1 MKINDFFFLWFCSSN
16 QISAFIWLYMT
27 RIFHFTSLSYVKS
40 IVGMSLQSYV
50 CANFVMQ
57 PFSWE
62 CHLRYGHLQF
72 WPSRSDPFCQENG
85 LLFLLSCFCVC
96 MCVYV
101 LQKAKLG
108 PAGNKVITPTED
120 KNSSVPS
127 NNLDRVK
134 LTDFNFLMVLGK
146 GSFGK
151 VRILD
156 NCSAHIVSGSFFPWV
171 VMNE

>member
-1 MKINDFFFLWFCSSN
+1 
-16 QISAFIWLYMT
+16 
-27 RIFHFTSLSYVKS
+27 
-40 IVGMSLQSYV
+40 
-50 CANFVMQ
+50 
-57 PFSWE
+57 
-62 CHLRYGHLQF
+62 
-72 WPSRSDPFCQENG
+72 
-85 LLFLLSCFCVC
+85 

-156 NCSAHIVSGSFFPWV
+156 NCSTHIVSGRFFSLSG
-171 VMNE
+171 NE

>member
-1 MKINDFFFLWFCSSN
+1 
-16 QISAFIWLYMT
+16 
-27 RIFHFTSLSYVKS
+27 
-40 IVGMSLQSYV
+40 
-50 CANFVMQ
+50 
-57 PFSWE
+57 
-62 CHLRYGHLQF
+62 
-72 WPSRSDPFCQENG
+72 
-85 LLFLLSCFCVC
+85 

-151 VRILD
+151 VGILD
-156 NCSAHIVSGSFFPWV
+156 NYSTHILFSFSFFS
-171 VMNE
+171 

>member
-1 MKINDFFFLWFCSSN
+1 
-16 QISAFIWLYMT
+16 
-27 RIFHFTSLSYVKS
+27 
-40 IVGMSLQSYV
+40 
-50 CANFVMQ
+50 
-57 PFSWE
+57 
-62 CHLRYGHLQF
+62 
-72 WPSRSDPFCQENG
+72 
-85 LLFLLSCFCVC
+85 

-151 VRILD
+151 VGVLDNYSTRILF
-156 NCSAHIVSGSFFPWV
+156 SFSFFFLEEKS
-171 VMNE
+171 MTNSLRSKIQS

>member
-1 MKINDFFFLWFCSSN
+1 
-16 QISAFIWLYMT
+16 
-27 RIFHFTSLSYVKS
+27 
-40 IVGMSLQSYV
+40 
-50 CANFVMQ
+50 
-57 PFSWE
+57 
-62 CHLRYGHLQF
+62 
-72 WPSRSDPFCQENG
+72 
-85 LLFLLSCFCVC
+85 

-108 PAGNKVITPTED
+108 PAGNKVITPSED
-120 KNSSVPS
+120 RNSSAPS

-156 NCSAHIVSGSFFPWV
+156 NLPFT
-171 VMNE
+171 

>member
-1 MKINDFFFLWFCSSN
+1 MSKLLLEWVFEGVTVHILLCSLSPGNATSALAISSSN
-16 QISAFIWLYMT
+16 
-27 RIFHFTSLSYVKS
+27 FHPEIQCQGKGQFSL
-40 IVGMSLQSYV
+40 
-50 CANFVMQ
+50 C
-57 PFSWE
+57 
-62 CHLRYGHLQF
+62 
-72 WPSRSDPFCQENG
+72 
-85 LLFLLSCFCVC
+85 CFCVC

-108 PAGNKVITPTED
+108 PAGNKVITSTED

-151 VRILD
+151 VGILQNQSTHIPFLLFFFLEEEGINSSLRRKIHSQKDVHFWGRI
-156 NCSAHIVSGSFFPWV
+156 
-171 VMNE
+171 